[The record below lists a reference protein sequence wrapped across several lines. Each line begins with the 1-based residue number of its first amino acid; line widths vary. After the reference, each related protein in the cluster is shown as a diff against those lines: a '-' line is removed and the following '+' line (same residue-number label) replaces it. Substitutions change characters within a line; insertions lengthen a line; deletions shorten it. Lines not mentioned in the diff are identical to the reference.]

1 MIYSTYDPSTGQII
15 STVSDMSTAVPDNAV
30 LGAYNDLEHY
40 IDIVN
45 KTVINK
51 PEIPGDD
58 YHWDFN
64 SKTWTLDSASAT
76 QTARQQRNILLS
88 FVDRVNPI
96 WYNSLTDSQKQEI
109 ADYRTAL
116 LNVPQQSEFPATIE
130 WPTRPTWL

>member
-1 MIYSTYDPSTGQII
+1 MIYSTYDLATGQIT
-15 STVSDMSTAVPDNAV
+15 STVSDASTVVPDNAV

-40 IDIVN
+40 VDVAN

-51 PEIPGDD
+51 PEMPGND
-58 YHWDFN
+58 YHWNFDSN
-64 SKTWTLDSASAT
+64 TWTLDSAAAT
-76 QTARQQRNILLS
+76 RSARQYRNTLLS
-88 FVDRVNPI
+88 VVDRVNPV

-116 LNVPQQSEFPATIE
+116 LNVPQQSGFPAAIE